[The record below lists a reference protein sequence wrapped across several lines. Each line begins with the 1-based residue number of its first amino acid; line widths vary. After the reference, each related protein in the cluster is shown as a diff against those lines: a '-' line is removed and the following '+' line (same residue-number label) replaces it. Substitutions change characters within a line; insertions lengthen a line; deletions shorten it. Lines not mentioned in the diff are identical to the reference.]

1 MSARY
6 APLPNPRTDP
16 DADNELEAAFEDSD
30 DEEEQLHPPRSA
42 RNGAYQSLP
51 NEEDTSN
58 DLYSQQ
64 QRDRRPQ
71 HQQHQRTPTQPGT
84 YDFEN
89 VDYDYT
95 RPPPGSP
102 PGPSDRALPNQWGNS
117 NGEVPNFDS
126 SAITNAGRGGW
137 FRRTA
142 EAVLPSHYVQ
152 RLGLAP
158 QVPSGPLG
166 GGTSND
172 GVFANVTAKP
182 TRAVTIQEGAFV
194 ALTFTFVL

>member
-30 DEEEQLHPPRSA
+30 DEEEQLNPPRSA
-42 RNGAYQSLP
+42 RNGAYQSLS
-51 NEEDTSN
+51 NHEDTAN

-64 QRDRRPQ
+64 QQDRRP
-71 HQQHQRTPTQPGT
+71 HHQRTPTLPGT

-89 VDYDYT
+89 VDYDYA

-117 NGEVPNFDS
+117 NGEVPILDS
-126 SAITNAGRGGW
+126 VATDASRRGW
-137 FRRTA
+137 LRRTA
-142 EAVLPSHYVQ
+142 EAVLPGHYVQ

-158 QVPSGPLG
+158 QAPAGPVG
-166 GGTSND
+166 GGIHND

-182 TRAVTIQEGAFV
+182 TRPVRIEEGTSIFV
-194 ALTFTFVL
+194 HAKFMLLT